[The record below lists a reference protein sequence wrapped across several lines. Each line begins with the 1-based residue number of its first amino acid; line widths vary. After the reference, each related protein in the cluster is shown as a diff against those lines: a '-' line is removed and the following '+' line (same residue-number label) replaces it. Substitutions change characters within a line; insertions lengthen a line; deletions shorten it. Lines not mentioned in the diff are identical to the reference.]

1 MTKPCLLQVICWF
14 QNRRAK
20 FKRDMEELK
29 KDVEKTSQ
37 AGPGQPGHSPGPRPP
52 PPPALGPGHP
62 ALPPGLSFPPPPGL
76 GLQHPG
82 HPALA
87 PHPHLILQSLAP
99 HLLPASLASPQPRSP
114 PSASSSPPIRVE
126 DSD

>member
-1 MTKPCLLQVICWF
+1 MHSATTTVTQLHCYTGCLRCDNASILNINTLYLLIVTKKPCLLQVICWF

-62 ALPPGLSFPPPPGL
+62 ALPPGLRGTT
-76 GLQHPG
+76 
-82 HPALA
+82 
-87 PHPHLILQSLAP
+87 
-99 HLLPASLASPQPRSP
+99 LLPPLFG
-114 PSASSSPPIRVE
+114 
-126 DSD
+126 